1 MLNRTA
7 RIQLLAFAVVTVL
20 AVGAITMFYLRVPAR
35 LGIGVYQVTA
45 NFAAGGGL
53 YENANVT
60 YRGVQAGRV
69 DSVNLTDDGV
79 AAHMRLNSDIKIPAN
94 STATVKSVSAI
105 GEQYVDFVPPDDP
118 SQAWLGDGSTIPKE
132 RTAIPQDVAELLHEA
147 DDLVSS
153 LNNTRLQDLLR
164 EAFKAFNGSGP
175 ELARLVQSAR
185 LLIDEANASWPQTSA
200 LIDQAGPFLEAQIRS
215 GDDIR
220 SFADGLARFTTE
232 VANADPQVRSLL
244 ATAPGAAAEA
254 SETFAG
260 IRPSF
265 PVLAA
270 NLANFGRIGVIYH
283 RSIEQALV
291 IFPALQAA
299 LLTVSGQL
307 PLEEGG
313 KQDFKISVN
322 DPPPCNTGF
331 LPPTAIRSPG
341 DTTLRE
347 LPTDMYCKVAQND
360 PTVVRGARNYPC
372 QEFPGKRAP
381 TIQLCRDPKG
391 YVPIGSSPWRGP
403 PVPIGTPMDVR
414 EDDTPEDGRNIL
426 PPNKFPYIPPEA
438 DPDPGYPVAP
448 GLVPPGVQTGP
459 GPAPHQ
465 PWPYIPPPNNNGPPP
480 PATAWIPP
488 APYPDAWPPPAV
500 PPGWATNPPP
510 VFAGP
515 YDQAAASAP
524 PPASPPPPA
533 EPPPA
538 ELLPPAA
545 NPPQA
550 AGAAYATYDQ
560 HTGVFVDPA
569 GGTGVFAPGDAN
581 MRPQETW
588 LDLMLYPRQT

>member
-7 RIQLLAFAVVTVL
+7 RIQLLVFAVVTVL
-20 AVGAITMFYLRVPAR
+20 AVGAISLFYLRVPAR
-35 LGIGVYQVTA
+35 LGIGVYEVTA
-45 NFAAGGGL
+45 NFVAGGGL

-118 SQAWLGDGSTIPKE
+118 SQAWLRDGSTIPKE
-132 RTAIPQDVAELLHEA
+132 QTAIPQDVAELLHEA
-147 DDLVSS
+147 DELVSS

-175 ELARLVQSAR
+175 ELARLVESAR

-313 KQDFKISVN
+313 KQDFKISIN

-391 YVPIGSSPWRGP
+391 YVPLGSSPWRGP

-515 YDQAAASAP
+515 YDQAAA
-524 PPASPPPPA
+524 PAPPPPA
-533 EPPPA
+533 PPPPPPA

-545 NPPQA
+545 NQPQA
-550 AGAAYATYDQ
+550 AGAAYGTYDQ

-569 GGTGVFAPGDAN
+569 GGKGVFAPGDAN
-581 MRPQETW
+581 MRPQENW